1 MSNNQF
7 PDTVIYAVT
16 MALAVVL
23 LTGCQTGGSTASSRE
38 GYFTWVDDKG
48 RVQHSRI
55 IRESEPDSEDRIP
68 ELDRSEPSV
77 SADHPEFNLEN
88 YPDGNELE
96 RRGYV
101 RPGEPQPYFTWQ
113 DAEGNIRTSYYQ
125 PDTRSEVEK
134 GRIKPPVKLTPA
146 SIYQRSDS
154 PTPVA
159 EREGGDPDA
168 FAILGIE
175 SVGDGF
181 LERWSEH
188 CCEVFGRGDVEDW
201 HSDREFGLI
210 LDDGSPVHEFMTGRS
225 PYGLIRVPAGGEKR
239 DFVMRLRSFADDGM
253 FVPSVAFLD
262 KTMKPVRIVTDL
274 VADYVPE
281 TWHRRG
287 YLESFI
293 PVFPGHGER
302 WIVIFTRDKDLREQ
316 TVIEDERGPRAI
328 QHRLQGELG
337 LAEVR
342 ER

>member
-1 MSNNQF
+1 MPNNRF
-7 PDTVIYAVT
+7 PCAAILTVT
-16 MALAVVL
+16 MALVVL
-23 LTGCQTGGSTASSRE
+23 VGCQADGSSPSSRE

-55 IRESEPDSEDRIP
+55 IRESEPESEVSTPGKDH
-68 ELDRSEPSV
+68 SEQSG
-77 SADHPEFNLEN
+77 SADDSEFNLEN

-146 SIYQRSDS
+146 SIYQRSNS
-154 PTPVA
+154 SAPVV
-159 EREGGDPDA
+159 EKDHGDPDA
-168 FAILGIE
+168 FAILGIDSAAE
-175 SVGDGF
+175 GF

-188 CCEVFGRGDVEDW
+188 CCENLSLGDAADW
-201 HSDREFGLI
+201 HSDREFGLT
-210 LDDGSPVHEFMTGRS
+210 LDEGTPVHEFMTGGS
-225 PYGLIRVPAGGEKR
+225 PYGLIRIPAGGEKR
-239 DFVMRLRSFADDGM
+239 DFIMRLRSFARDGL

-262 KTMKPVRIVTDL
+262 ANMRPVRMVTDL
-274 VADYVPE
+274 VAEYVPE

-287 YLESFI
+287 YLEAFI

-302 WIVIFTRDKDLREQ
+302 WMVLFTRGEDLRGQ
-316 TVIEDERGPRAI
+316 TVIEDKRGPRAI
-328 QHRLQGELG
+328 QHSLRGELG
-337 LAEVR
+337 VAEVR

>member
-1 MSNNQF
+1 MSNNRSPLAAIF
-7 PDTVIYAVT
+7 TVTI
-16 MALAVVL
+16 ALAVLV
-23 LTGCQTGGSTASSRE
+23 GCQSDGSSPSSRE

-55 IRESEPDSEDRIP
+55 IRESEPESE
-68 ELDRSEPSV
+68 EPTPDTNITDK
-77 SADHPEFNLEN
+77 SASPGHPEFNLEN

-96 RRGYV
+96 RRGYI

-146 SIYQRSDS
+146 SIYQGNTSSAPVVDRDS
-154 PTPVA
+154 GEP
-159 EREGGDPDA
+159 EA

-175 SVGDGF
+175 NAGEGF
-181 LERWSEH
+181 LERWSEN
-188 CCEVFGRGDVEDW
+188 CCENLGRSDAEDW
-201 HSDREFGLI
+201 HGDREFGLI
-210 LDDGSPVHEFMTGRS
+210 LDDSSPIHEFMTGRS
-225 PYGLIRVPAGGEKR
+225 PYGLIRVPIGGEKR
-239 DFVMRLRSFADDGM
+239 NFIMRLRSFAGDGL

-262 KTMKPVRIVTDL
+262 ANMRPVRLITDL
-274 VADYVPE
+274 VAEYVPE

-302 WIVIFTRDKDLREQ
+302 WMVIFTRDDDLRGQ
-316 TVIEDERGPRAI
+316 TVVEDERGPRAI
-328 QHRLQGELG
+328 QHSLRGELG
-337 LAEVR
+337 VAEVR

>member
-1 MSNNQF
+1 MSNSR
-7 PDTVIYAVT
+7 PLHRGVLIASLT
-16 MALAVVL
+16 LAVGL
-23 LTGCQTGGSTASSRE
+23 LAGCQGSGGTSSSRE
-38 GYFTWVDDKG
+38 GYFTWVDDQG

-55 IRESEPDSEDRIP
+55 IREPEPETEDPRPDSEHP
-68 ELDRSEPSV
+68 GPS
-77 SADHPEFNLEN
+77 SSSDDPEFNLEN

-113 DAEGNIRTSYYQ
+113 DADGNIRTSYYQ
-125 PDTRSEVEK
+125 PDTRSDVEK
-134 GRIKPPVKLTPA
+134 GRIKPPVQLTPA

-154 PTPVA
+154 PDPVV

-168 FAILGIE
+168 FAILGVE
-175 SVGDGF
+175 TAGDSF
-181 LERWSEH
+181 LERWAEN
-188 CCEVFGRGDVEDW
+188 CCEAFGRGDVEDW
-201 HSDREFGLI
+201 HGDREFGLI
-210 LDDGSPVHEFMTGRS
+210 VDDSSPAHSFITGHSHYR
-225 PYGLIRVPAGGEKR
+225 LVRIPAGAGKR
-239 DFVMRLRSFADDGM
+239 DFIMRLRSFAREGM

-262 KTMKPVRIVTDL
+262 STMKPVRIVTDL

-302 WIVIFTRDKDLREQ
+302 WMVIFTRDEDLRGQ
-316 TVIEDERGPRAI
+316 TVIDDKRGPRAI
-328 QHRLQGELG
+328 KHSRQGELG
-337 LAEVR
+337 LAEIR